1 MRENSHP
8 GCHSRCMIRFY
19 LRPQNIFCLSGLK
32 EIILPCRIS
41 STTAP
46 AFQIMGFQKVNTID
60 SKNEMLHFV
69 RSLLDDVQAFEYM
82 LENDWFE
89 SNIVRIGA
97 EQEMCLVQNKTFKP
111 ATINM
116 EVLAKLG
123 DDKPWCVTELAKFNL
138 ETNLSPREFTGD
150 CLSQLEAENLS
161 YLNIIQKV
169 LDEFDASIILCG
181 ILPTLRK
188 HDLEMQNLTPK
199 DRYYALMAAI
209 QKHLLGTAFELRV
222 EGVDELLVKHDS
234 PLLEACNTSFQVH
247 LQVAPKDFVKMYN
260 IAQVLAGPVIAIS
273 ANSPLVFG
281 RRLWHETRIA
291 LFQQSLDTRTTH
303 DHMRERLPRV
313 NFGSGWLRGD
323 ITEIYKE
330 DISRF
335 RVLLAGAIE
344 EDSIAM
350 VHAGKTPKLR
360 ALQIHNST
368 VYRWNRPCYGI
379 SPNGKPHLR
388 IENRVMPAGPTPV
401 DETANA
407 AFWLG
412 CMVAMGNQF
421 DDITKHIDF
430 ADARDNFL
438 KSAKFGIDTTFTWMK
453 DKKVPVTELILK
465 ELLPMAREGLK
476 MRKVKS
482 ADSAKYLDI
491 IEARARE
498 HKTGARWAL
507 RTFTALKK
515 EVTND
520 EAVTAVTAATVKNQK
535 ENKPVHTWKEGTAAD
550 LADWHPG
557 KIKVEEFMSTDLFTV
572 QKDDLIEIVAEIMDW
587 RRIRYMPVENSKGE
601 LIGLIS
607 SRMLLRHFARCSKM
621 DKQNVATIV
630 KDIMIEKPVTVTPE
644 TTIMDAMHKM
654 QQHRIG
660 CLPVVKG
667 KELVGIITEMDFL
680 RITSRLMERLEK

>member
-1 MRENSHP
+1 LPILAKTNNIALPDFIHQPPR
-8 GCHSRCMIRFY
+8 
-19 LRPQNIFCLSGLK
+19 LRD
-32 EIILPCRIS
+32 
-41 STTAP
+41 
-46 AFQIMGFQKVNTID
+46 MGFQKVNTID

-69 RSLLDDVQAFEYM
+69 HSLLDDVQAFEYM

-89 SNIVRIGA
+89 SDITRIGA
-97 EQEMCLVQNKTFKP
+97 EQEMCLVHNKTYKP
-111 ATINM
+111 ACINM
-116 EVLAKLG
+116 DVLAKLG

-138 ETNLSPREFTGD
+138 ETNLSPREFSGT
-150 CLSQLEAENLS
+150 CLSELEAENLQ
-161 YLNIIQKV
+161 YLAQIQKV
-169 LDEFDASIILCG
+169 LNEFDASIILCG

-188 HDLEMQNLTPK
+188 HDLEMHNLTPK

-209 QKHLLGTAFELRV
+209 QKHLLGTSFELRV

-247 LQVAPKDFVKMYN
+247 LQVAPKEFVKMYN
-260 IAQVLAGPVIAIS
+260 IAQVLAGPVIAIA

-291 LFQQSLDTRTTH
+291 LFQQSLDTRSTQ

-313 NFGSGWLRGD
+313 NFGSDWLRGD

-344 EDSIAM
+344 EDSLAM
-350 VHAGKTPKLR
+350 VKDGKTPKLR

-388 IENRVMPAGPTPV
+388 IENRVMPAGPTTV
-401 DETANA
+401 DEVANA

-412 CMVAMGNQF
+412 CMVAMGNQY
-421 DDITKHIDF
+421 DDITKNIDF

-438 KSAKFGIDTTFTWMK
+438 KAAKFGIDTTFSWLK

-482 ADSAKYLDI
+482 ADSNKYLDI
-491 IEARARE
+491 IEARAKD
-498 HKTGARWAL
+498 HCTGARWAL

-520 EAVTAVTAATVKNQK
+520 EAVTVLTAAIVKNQK
-535 ENKPVHTWKEGTAAD
+535 ENKPVHTWKEATTSD
-550 LADWHPG
+550 LENWQPS

-572 QKDDLIEIVAEIMDW
+572 QKEDLIELVAEIMDW

-607 SRMLLRHFARCSKM
+607 SRMLLRHFARH
-621 DKQNVATIV
+621 NELNENTVTTV

-644 TTIMDAMHKM
+644 TPIMEAMHKM
-654 QQHRIG
+654 RERQIG

>member
-1 MRENSHP
+1 M
-8 GCHSRCMIRFY
+8 
-19 LRPQNIFCLSGLK
+19 Q
-32 EIILPCRIS
+32 
-41 STTAP
+41 
-46 AFQIMGFQKVNTID
+46 Q
-60 SKNEMLHFV
+60 FV

-82 LENDWFE
+82 LEHDWFE
-89 SNIVRIGA
+89 SDIVRIGA
-97 EQEMCLVQNKTFKP
+97 EQEMCLVHNKTLKP

-116 EVLAKLG
+116 EVLEHLK
-123 DDKPWCVTELAKFNL
+123 DKPWCVTELAKFNL
-138 ETNLSPREFTGD
+138 EINLNPREFSGD
-150 CLSQLEAENLS
+150 CLSQLEAENLM
-161 YLNIIQKV
+161 YLSEIQKV
-169 LDEFDASIILCG
+169 LDGFDASIILCG

-188 HDLEMQNLTPK
+188 HDLEMHNLTPK
-199 DRYYALMAAI
+199 DRYFALMAAI
-209 QKHLLGTAFELRV
+209 QKHLLGTSFELRV

-247 LQVAPKDFVKMYN
+247 LQIAPKDFVKMYN
-260 IAQVLAGPVIAIS
+260 ISQVLAAPAIAIA

-291 LFQQSLDTRTTH
+291 LFQQSLDTRTTS

-323 ITEIYKE
+323 ITSIYKE

-335 RVLLAGAIE
+335 RVLLAGSIE
-344 EDSIAM
+344 EDSLEM
-350 VHAGKTPKLR
+350 VKQGITPKLR

-388 IENRVMPAGPTPV
+388 IENRVMPSGPTTV
-401 DETANA
+401 DEVANA

-412 CMVAMGNQF
+412 CMVGMGEKY

-430 ADARDNFL
+430 VDARDNFL
-438 KSAKFGIDTTFTWMK
+438 KSAKFGIDTTFSWLK
-453 DKKVPVTELILK
+453 DKKIPVTDLILQ
-465 ELLPMAREGLK
+465 ELLPLAKEGLK
-476 MRKVKS
+476 MRKVKT
-482 ADSAKYLDI
+482 ADINKYMDI
-491 IEARARE
+491 IEARAKE

-520 EAVTAVTAATVKNQK
+520 EAVTAITAAMVKNQK
-535 ENKPVHTWKEGTAAD
+535 QNKPVHTWKEGTAAD
-550 LADWHPG
+550 LDNWQPT

-572 QKDDLIEIVAEIMDW
+572 QKDDLIELVAQILDW
-587 RRIRYMPVENSKGE
+587 RRIRYMPVEDSKGE
-601 LIGLIS
+601 LTGLIS
-607 SRMLLRHFARCSKM
+607 SRMLLRHFAHRNKLTENETV
-621 DKQNVATIV
+621 KV
-630 KDIMIEKPVTVTPE
+630 KDIMIEKPVTVTPDNS
-644 TTIMDAMHKM
+644 IMEAMNKM
-654 QQHRIG
+654 RTHNIG

-680 RITSRLMERLEK
+680 RITSRLMERLEKQ

>member
-1 MRENSHP
+1 
-8 GCHSRCMIRFY
+8 
-19 LRPQNIFCLSGLK
+19 
-32 EIILPCRIS
+32 
-41 STTAP
+41 
-46 AFQIMGFQKVNTID
+46 MGFQKVNTVD
-60 SKNEMLHFV
+60 TANEMQRFV
-69 RSLLDDVQAFEYM
+69 RSLLDDVQAFEHM
-82 LENDWFE
+82 LANDWFE
-89 SNIVRIGA
+89 SDIVRIGA
-97 EQEMCLVQNKTFKP
+97 EQEMCLVDKKTFKP

-116 EVLAKLG
+116 EVLERLG

-150 CLSQLEAENLS
+150 CLSQLEAENLH

-169 LDEFDASIILCG
+169 LDEFDASIVLCG

-188 HDLEMQNLTPK
+188 YDLEMHNLTPK
-199 DRYYALMAAI
+199 DRYFALMAAI

-222 EGVDELLVKHDS
+222 EGIDELLVKHDS

-260 IAQVLAGPVIAIS
+260 IAQTLAAPMIAIA

-313 NFGSGWLRGD
+313 NFGSGWLTGD

-344 EDSIAM
+344 EDSLQMIQD
-350 VHAGKTPKLR
+350 GKTPKLR

-401 DETANA
+401 DEVANA

-412 CMVAMGNQF
+412 AMVAMGEHYP
-421 DDITKHIDF
+421 DITKQIDF
-430 ADARDNFL
+430 VDARDNFL
-438 KSAKFGIDTTFTWMK
+438 KAAKFGIDTTFTWFK
-453 DKKVPVTELILK
+453 DKKVPCTELILK
-465 ELLPMAREGLK
+465 ELLPLSREGLK
-476 MRKVKS
+476 KRKVKS
-482 ADSAKYLDI
+482 ADISKYLDI

-507 RTFTALKK
+507 RSFTALRK

-520 EAVTAVTAATVKNQK
+520 EAVTALTAAIIKNQQQ
-535 ENKPVHTWKEGTAAD
+535 NKPVHTWKETSIGD
-550 LADWHPG
+550 LDNWHPSH
-557 KIKVEEFMSTDLFTV
+557 IKVEEFMSTDLFTV
-572 QKDDLIEIVAEIMDW
+572 QREDLIELVAEIMDW
-587 RRIRYMPVENSKGE
+587 RRIRYMPVENNKGE

-607 SRMLLRHFARCSKM
+607 SRMLLRHFAKISIEQDNTPTC
-621 DKQNVATIV
+621 V
-630 KDIMIEKPVTVTPE
+630 KDIMIEKPVTVSPE
-644 TTIMDAMHKM
+644 ASIIEAMNKM
-654 QQHRIG
+654 REHRIG

-680 RITSRLMERLEK
+680 RITSRLLERMEK

>member
-1 MRENSHP
+1 
-8 GCHSRCMIRFY
+8 
-19 LRPQNIFCLSGLK
+19 
-32 EIILPCRIS
+32 
-41 STTAP
+41 
-46 AFQIMGFQKVNTID
+46 MGFQKVNTVD
-60 SKNEMLHFV
+60 NKNEMQHFV

-82 LENDWFE
+82 LEHDWFE
-89 SNIVRIGA
+89 SDIVRIGA
-97 EQEMCLVQNKTFKP
+97 EQEMCLVHNKTYKP

-116 EVLAKLG
+116 EVLEHLK
-123 DDKPWCVTELAKFNL
+123 DMPWCVTELAKFNL

-150 CLSQLEAENLS
+150 CLSQLEAENLE
-161 YLNIIQKV
+161 YLSIIQKV
-169 LDEFDASIILCG
+169 LDGFDASIILCG

-188 HDLEMQNLTPK
+188 HDLEMHNLTPK
-199 DRYYALMAAI
+199 DRYFALMAAI
-209 QKHLLGTAFELRV
+209 QKHLLGTSFELRV

-247 LQVAPKDFVKMYN
+247 LQVAPNDFVKMYN
-260 IAQVLAGPVIAIS
+260 ISQVLAGPTIAIA

-291 LFQQSLDTRTTH
+291 LFQQSLDTRTTA

-323 ITEIYKE
+323 ITQIYKE

-344 EDSIAM
+344 EDSLDLVKQGI
-350 VHAGKTPKLR
+350 TPKLR

-388 IENRVMPAGPTPV
+388 IENRVMPSGPTSV
-401 DETANA
+401 DEVANA

-412 CMVAMGNQF
+412 CMVAMGEKY
-421 DDITKHIDF
+421 DDITKQIDF
-430 ADARDNFL
+430 VDARDNFL

-453 DKKVPVTELILK
+453 DKKIPATELILH
-465 ELLPMAREGLK
+465 ELLPLAREGLK
-476 MRKVKS
+476 MRKVKT
-482 ADSAKYLDI
+482 ADINKYLDI
-491 IEARARE
+491 IEARAKE

-515 EVTND
+515 VVTND
-520 EAVTAVTAATVKNQK
+520 EAVTAITAAMVKNQK
-535 ENKPVHTWKEGTAAD
+535 LNKPVHTWKEGTAAD
-550 LADWHPG
+550 LENWQPTS
-557 KIKVEEFMSTDLFTV
+557 IKVEEFMSTDLFTV
-572 QKDDLIEIVAEIMDW
+572 QKDDLIELVAEILDW
-587 RRIRYMPVENSKGE
+587 RRIRYMPVEDSKGE

-607 SRMLLRHFARCSKM
+607 SRMLLRHFARRNQLEE
-621 DKQNVATIV
+621 KQAVMV
-630 KDIMIEKPVTVTPE
+630 KEIMILKPVTVTPE
-644 TTIMDAMHKM
+644 TNIMEAMNKM
-654 QQHRIG
+654 RDHNIG

-680 RITSRLMERLEK
+680 RITSRLMERLEKQ

>member
-1 MRENSHP
+1 
-8 GCHSRCMIRFY
+8 
-19 LRPQNIFCLSGLK
+19 
-32 EIILPCRIS
+32 
-41 STTAP
+41 
-46 AFQIMGFQKVNTID
+46 MGFQKVNTVD
-60 SKNEMLHFV
+60 NKNEMQNFV
-69 RSLLDDVQAFEYM
+69 RCLLDDVRAFEYM
-82 LENDWFE
+82 LDHDWFE
-89 SNIVRIGA
+89 NDIIRIGA
-97 EQEMCLVQNKTFKP
+97 EQEMCLVHNKTFKP

-116 EVLAKLG
+116 EVLEHLK
-123 DDKPWCVTELAKFNL
+123 DMPWCVTELAKFNL
-138 ETNLSPREFTGD
+138 EVNLNPREFSGD
-150 CLSQLEAENLS
+150 CLSQLEAENLQ
-161 YLNIIQKV
+161 YLSIIQKV
-169 LDEFDASIILCG
+169 LDGYDASIILCG

-188 HDLEMQNLTPK
+188 HDLEMHNLTPK
-199 DRYYALMAAI
+199 DRYFALMAAI
-209 QKHLLGTAFELRV
+209 QKHLLGTSFELRV

-247 LQVAPKDFVKMYN
+247 LQVAPNDFVKMYN
-260 IAQVLAGPVIAIS
+260 ISQVLAAPAIAIA

-291 LFQQSLDTRTTH
+291 LFQQSLDTRTTA

-313 NFGSGWLRGD
+313 NFGSGWLQGD
-323 ITEIYKE
+323 ITQIYKE

-344 EDSIAM
+344 EDSLEM
-350 VHAGKTPKLR
+350 VQNGITPKLR

-388 IENRVMPAGPTPV
+388 IENRVMPSGPTTV
-401 DETANA
+401 DEVANA

-412 CMVAMGNQF
+412 CMVSMGNQY

-430 ADARDNFL
+430 VDARDNFL
-438 KSAKFGIDTTFTWMK
+438 KSAKFGIDTTFSWLK
-453 DKKVPVTELILK
+453 DKKVPVTDLILH

-476 MRKVKS
+476 MRKVKT
-482 ADSAKYLDI
+482 ADINKYLDI

-520 EAVTAVTAATVKNQK
+520 EAVTAITAAIVKNQQQ
-535 ENKPVHTWKEGTAAD
+535 NKPVHTWKEGTAAD
-550 LADWHPG
+550 LDNWQPT

-572 QKDDLIEIVAEIMDW
+572 QKDDLIELVAEILDW

-601 LIGLIS
+601 LTGLIS
-607 SRMLLRHFARCSKM
+607 SRMLLRHFSRRTQLTAHE
-621 DKQNVATIV
+621 TV
-630 KDIMIEKPVTVTPE
+630 KVEDIMIEKPVTVTPD
-644 TTIMDAMHKM
+644 TNIMEAMNKM
-654 QQHRIG
+654 RTHSIG

-680 RITSRLMERLEK
+680 RITSRLMERLEKQ

>member
-1 MRENSHP
+1 
-8 GCHSRCMIRFY
+8 
-19 LRPQNIFCLSGLK
+19 
-32 EIILPCRIS
+32 
-41 STTAP
+41 
-46 AFQIMGFQKVNTID
+46 MGFQKVNTVD
-60 SKNEMLHFV
+60 NKNEMQHFV

-82 LENDWFE
+82 LEHDWFE
-89 SNIVRIGA
+89 SDIVRIGA
-97 EQEMCLVQNKTFKP
+97 EQEMCLVHNKTFKP

-116 EVLAKLG
+116 EVLEHLK
-123 DDKPWCVTELAKFNL
+123 DMPWCVTELAKFNL

-150 CLSQLEAENLS
+150 CLSQLEAENLE
-161 YLNIIQKV
+161 YLSIIQKV
-169 LDEFDASIILCG
+169 LDGFDASIILCG

-188 HDLEMQNLTPK
+188 HDLEMHNLTPK
-199 DRYYALMAAI
+199 DRYFALMAAI
-209 QKHLLGTAFELRV
+209 QKHLLGTSFELRV

-247 LQVAPKDFVKMYN
+247 LQVAPNDFVKMYN
-260 IAQVLAGPVIAIS
+260 ISQVLAGPIIAIA

-291 LFQQSLDTRTTH
+291 LFQQSLDTRTTA

-323 ITEIYKE
+323 ITQIYKE

-344 EDSIAM
+344 EDSLELVKQGI
-350 VHAGKTPKLR
+350 TPKLR

-388 IENRVMPAGPTPV
+388 IENRVMPSGPTSV
-401 DETANA
+401 DEVANA

-412 CMVAMGNQF
+412 CMVAMGEKY
-421 DDITKHIDF
+421 DDVTKHIDF
-430 ADARDNFL
+430 VDARDNFL

-453 DKKVPVTELILK
+453 DKKIPATELILQ
-465 ELLPMAREGLK
+465 ELLPLAREGLK
-476 MRKVKS
+476 MRKVKT
-482 ADSAKYLDI
+482 ADINKYLDI
-491 IEARARE
+491 IEARAKE

-515 EVTND
+515 VVTND
-520 EAVTAVTAATVKNQK
+520 EAVTAITAAMVKNQK
-535 ENKPVHTWKEGTAAD
+535 LNKPVHTWKEGTAAD
-550 LADWHPG
+550 LENWQPTS
-557 KIKVEEFMSTDLFTV
+557 IKVEEFMSTDLFTV
-572 QKDDLIEIVAEIMDW
+572 QKDDLIELVAEILDW
-587 RRIRYMPVENSKGE
+587 RRIRYMPVEDSKGE

-607 SRMLLRHFARCSKM
+607 SRMLLRHFARRNQL
-621 DKQNVATIV
+621 DEKQAVMV
-630 KDIMIEKPVTVTPE
+630 KEIMILKPVTVTPE
-644 TTIMDAMHKM
+644 TNIMEAMNKM
-654 QQHRIG
+654 RDHNIG

-667 KELVGIITEMDFL
+667 KDLVGIITEMDFL
-680 RITSRLMERLEK
+680 RITSRLMERLEKQ

>member
-1 MRENSHP
+1 
-8 GCHSRCMIRFY
+8 
-19 LRPQNIFCLSGLK
+19 
-32 EIILPCRIS
+32 
-41 STTAP
+41 
-46 AFQIMGFQKVNTID
+46 MGFQKVNTID
-60 SKNEMLHFV
+60 GKNEMLHFV
-69 RSLLDDVQAFEYM
+69 RHLLDDVQAFEYM
-82 LENDWFE
+82 LEHDWFE
-89 SNIVRIGA
+89 TNITRIGA
-97 EQEMCLVQNKTFKP
+97 EQEMCLVHNKTFKP

-116 EVLAKLG
+116 EVLEKLG
-123 DDKPWCVTELAKFNL
+123 DKPWCVTELAKFNL

-150 CLSQLEAENLS
+150 CLSQLEAENIR
-161 YLNIIQKV
+161 YLKEIQAV
-169 LDEFDASIILCG
+169 LDDFDASIILCG

-188 HDLEMQNLTPK
+188 HDLEMHNLTPK

-209 QKHLLGTAFELRV
+209 QKHLLGTSFELRV

-247 LQVAPKDFVKMYN
+247 LQVSPKDFVRMYN
-260 IAQVLAGPVIAIS
+260 IAQTLAGPVTAIA

-291 LFQQSLDTRTTH
+291 LFQQSLDTRTTS

-313 NFGSGWLRGD
+313 NFGSDWLRGD

-335 RVLLAGAIE
+335 RVLLAGNIE
-344 EDSIAM
+344 EHSIQM
-350 VHAGKTPKLR
+350 VQDGKTPKLR

-388 IENRVMPAGPTPV
+388 IENRVMPSGPTSV
-401 DETANA
+401 DEVANA

-412 CMVAMGNQF
+412 CMVAMGQQH

-430 ADARDNFL
+430 VDTRDNFL
-438 KSAKFGIDTTFTWMK
+438 KAAKFGIDTTFSWLK
-453 DKKVPVTELILK
+453 DKKVPVTELIIK
-465 ELLPMAREGLK
+465 ELIPMAREGLK
-476 MRKVKS
+476 QRKVKQ
-482 ADSAKYLDI
+482 ADISKYLDI
-491 IEARARE
+491 IEARAKD
-498 HKTGARWAL
+498 HKTGARWML
-507 RTFTALKK
+507 RAFTAMKK

-520 EAVTAVTAATVKNQK
+520 EAVTAVTAAIVKNQK
-535 ENKPVHTWKEGTAAD
+535 DNKPVHTWLEPTTAD
-550 LADWHPG
+550 LEDWRPS

-572 QKDDLIEIVAEIMDW
+572 QKDDLIELVAEIMNW
-587 RRIRYMPVENSKGE
+587 RRIRYMPVENNKGE
-601 LIGLIS
+601 LVGLIS
-607 SRMLLRHFARCSKM
+607 SRMLLRHFARHNELTENLAS
-621 DKQNVATIV
+621 TV
-630 KDIMIEKPVTVTPE
+630 KDIMIEKPITVTPE
-644 TTIMDAMHKM
+644 TTIMEAMNKM
-654 QQHRIG
+654 RDLKIG